1 MFGAIFLLPLM
12 LQWLYHASP
21 AASGVELV
29 PFLFTSTAG
38 AFTAGQITRRTGTT
52 RPVLIGGLALAA
64 AGFLLLALNP
74 AATFITYPLVI
85 SAIFGFGIGAI
96 MPTSLVT
103 AQTQASRRDVGA
115 ATGTLLLLRAMG
127 GAFGATL
134 AGAILTAT
142 HGNSAEGFRAGF
154 LACAA
159 LQTLA
164 TVAALKMS
172 NITLRTTVEAAVK

>member
-1 MFGAIFLLPLM
+1 MDL
-12 LQWLYHASP
+12 ASP
-21 AASGVELV
+21 AAGFFV
-29 PFLFTSTAG
+29 PFLGRST
-38 AFTAGQITRRTGTT
+38 TADWRVDA
-52 RPVLIGGLALAA
+52 PHLAA
-64 AGFLLLALNP
+64 RCAGFLLLALNP